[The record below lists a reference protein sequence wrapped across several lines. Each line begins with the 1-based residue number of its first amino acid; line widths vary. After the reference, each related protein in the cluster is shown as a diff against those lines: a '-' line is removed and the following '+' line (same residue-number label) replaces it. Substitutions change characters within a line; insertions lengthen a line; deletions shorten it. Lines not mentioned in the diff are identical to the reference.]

1 MEHYIIHAFKTWMFR
16 VRMFI
21 CGEMLVVATGGR
33 GLAMKARE
41 ARCDG
46 QGRSL
51 WRKTL
56 LSIYDVIA
64 KSFSESQE
72 KRSFSEHRPVD

>member
-1 MEHYIIHAFKTWMFR
+1 M
-16 VRMFI
+16 
-21 CGEMLVVATGGR
+21 ATGGR

-56 LSIYDVIA
+56 LSICDVIA

>member
-16 VRMFI
+16 LCMFI

-46 QGRSL
+46 QGRSV

-56 LSIYDVIA
+56 PLMVVG
-64 KSFSESQE
+64 ESKYMMWLQN
-72 KRSFSEHRPVD
+72 H